1 MPRRPVPD
9 SPYHVT
15 RLPRGPAVVL
25 RPMAH
30 ASSVAIGVW
39 VRVGGRYEPLAQT
52 GISHFI
58 EHLLFKGTHRRSCE
72 ALKQAVE
79 GIGGSLNGF
88 TAEEFTCYLAKVP
101 AAYLRRAVTILSDM
115 VLHST
120 LRPQDIEREREV
132 ILEEIRM
139 SEDNP
144 GQHVHELFNQL
155 LWPNHPLGMLLAGTE
170 QTVRRLQRPQLV
182 DYWRRFYQP
191 RHMLIVCAGALE
203 PDRTVQ
209 LVRRC
214 FAGSSRRSAARMS
227 RAPRPRPGPHVQVM
241 HKATEQTH
249 FCLGVP
255 AMPRTHPQR
264 FAVEL
269 LHVLLGANMSSR
281 LFREVRERRGLVY
294 EIGTQVRR
302 YHDTGAFIVYAGCDV
317 GKLDSTLRIVT
328 KELSRIKR
336 ELVPA
341 RELARA
347 KEFYHGQLVMS
358 LEDTMDHMLWM
369 GEQVVTVGRL
379 STPQDVTAALKR
391 VTAQQIRDAAR
402 RLFLTPR
409 MYLAAIGP
417 VPQSQAAAL
426 HAACVLP

>member
-1 MPRRPVPD
+1 MRTRPVPE

-15 RLPRGPAVVL
+15 RLPNGPVVVL
-25 RPMAH
+25 RPIAH

-72 ALKQAVE
+72 ALKQAIE

-101 AAYLRRAVTILSDM
+101 AAYLRRGVTILSDM

-120 LRPQDIEREREV
+120 LRPMDIEREREV

-170 QTVRRLQRPQLV
+170 ATVRRLQRPQLV

-191 RHMLIVCAGALE
+191 RHMLVVCAGQLA
-203 PDRTVQ
+203 PDRAVR

-214 FAGSSRRSAARMS
+214 FAGSSRRSASRMS
-227 RAPRPRPGPHVQVM
+227 RAPRLRPGPHVQVM

-302 YHDTGAFIVYAGCDV
+302 YHDTGAFIIYAGCDV
-317 GKLDSTLRIVT
+317 GKLDSTLRTVT

-347 KEFYHGQLVMS
+347 KEFYRGQLVMG
-358 LEDTMDHMLWM
+358 LEETMDHMLWM

-379 STPQDVTAALKR
+379 STPQDVTAALAR
-391 VTAQQIRDAAR
+391 VTARQIRDAAR

-417 VPQSQAAAL
+417 VPQSQAAEL
-426 HAACVLP
+426 QAACRLP

>member
-1 MPRRPVPD
+1 
-9 SPYHVT
+9 
-15 RLPRGPAVVL
+15 
-25 RPMAH
+25 
-30 ASSVAIGVW
+30 
-39 VRVGGRYEPLAQT
+39 
-52 GISHFI
+52 
-58 EHLLFKGTHRRSCE
+58 
-72 ALKQAVE
+72 
-79 GIGGSLNGF
+79 
-88 TAEEFTCYLAKVP
+88 
-101 AAYLRRAVTILSDM
+101 
-115 VLHST
+115 
-120 LRPQDIEREREV
+120 
-132 ILEEIRM
+132 
-139 SEDNP
+139 
-144 GQHVHELFNQL
+144 L

-170 QTVRRLQRPQLV
+170 ATVRRLQRPQLV

-203 PDRTVQ
+203 PDRAVR

-241 HKATEQTH
+241 HKPTEQTH
-249 FCLGVP
+249 LCLGVP

-302 YHDTGAFIVYAGCDV
+302 YHDTGAFIIYAGCDV
-317 GKLDSTLRIVT
+317 GKLDSTLRTVT
-328 KELSRIKR
+328 KELSRITR

-347 KEFYHGQLVMS
+347 KEFYRGQLVMS
-358 LEDTMDHMLWM
+358 LEETMDHMLWM

-379 STPQDVTAALKR
+379 STPQDVTAALAR
-391 VTAQQIRDAAR
+391 VTARQIRDAAR

-417 VPQSQAAAL
+417 VPQSQAAEL
-426 HAACVLP
+426 QAACRLP

>member
-1 MPRRPVPD
+1 MRTRPVPD

-15 RLPRGPAVVL
+15 RLPSGLAVVL

-52 GISHFI
+52 GVSHFI

-72 ALKQAVE
+72 TLKQAIE

-88 TAEEFTCYLAKVP
+88 TAEEFTCYLAKIP
-101 AAYLRRAVTILSDM
+101 AAYLRRGITILSDM

-170 QTVRRLQRPQLV
+170 ATVRRLQRPQLV

-191 RHMLIVCAGALE
+191 RHMLIVCAGQLS
-203 PDRTVQ
+203 PDRTVR

-302 YHDTGAFIVYAGCDV
+302 YHDTGAFIIYAGCDV
-317 GKLDSTLRIVT
+317 GKLDSTLRTVT
-328 KELSRIKR
+328 KELSRITR

-347 KEFYHGQLVMS
+347 KEFYRGQLVMS
-358 LEDTMDHMLWM
+358 LEETMDHMLWM

-379 STPQDVTAALKR
+379 SKPQDVTAALAR

-417 VPQSQAAAL
+417 VPQSQAAEL
-426 HAACVLP
+426 QAACRLP

>member
-1 MPRRPVPD
+1 MRPAPE
-9 SPYHVT
+9 SPYHIR
-15 RLPRGPAVVL
+15 RLPSGLPVVL
-25 RPMAH
+25 RPMPH
-30 ASSVAIGVW
+30 AASVAIGVW
-39 VRVGGRYEPLAQT
+39 VRVGGRYEPLAHA

-58 EHLLFKGTHRRSCE
+58 EHMLFKGTRRRSCE
-72 ALKQAVE
+72 ALKQAIE
-79 GIGGSLNGF
+79 GIGGTLNGF
-88 TAEEFTCYLAKVP
+88 TAEEFTCYLANVP
-101 AAYLRRAVTILSDM
+101 AKYLGRGLTILSDM

-120 LRPQDIEREREV
+120 FRPRDLERERDV

-144 GQHVHELFNQL
+144 GQRVHELFSQL

-170 QTVRRLQRPQLV
+170 ETVRRIQRPQLV

-191 RHMLIVCAGALE
+191 RNLLVVCAGALDPE
-203 PDRTVQ
+203 RTLRQ
-209 LVRRC
+209 ARLA
-214 FAGSSRRSAARMS
+214 FAGPSRRAAARMM
-227 RAPRPRPGPHVQVM
+227 RAPRLRPGPHVQVM
-241 HKATEQTH
+241 HKQTEQTH
-249 FCLGVP
+249 VCLGVP

-269 LHVLLGANMSSR
+269 LHVVLGANMSSR

-294 EIGTQVRR
+294 EIGTHVRR
-302 YHDTGAFIVYAGCDV
+302 YHDTGAFVIYAGCDV
-317 GKLDSTLRIVT
+317 SKLESTLRIVT

-391 VTAQQIRDAAR
+391 VTARHIREAAR